1 MQTRPLLLVC
11 CLGVACQSRRDNAH
25 LLSAHSSEKFLKAV
39 LGAWKEAGQCRCEGY
54 NPAGRSVAVLDTLG
68 DLGNKMLILV
78 QAELLERV
86 YGVRVL
92 LPAATL
98 ARLARYFPAV
108 AARPAADRVLCGF
121 PRVWRE
127 FRARQLAGIA
137 QAARH

>member
-1 MQTRPLLLVC
+1 MQ
-11 CLGVACQSRRDNAH
+11 
-25 LLSAHSSEKFLKAV
+25 
-39 LGAWKEAGQCRCEGY
+39 EAGQCRCEGY
-54 NPAGRSVAVLDTLG
+54 NPADRTVAVLDTLG

-86 YGVRVL
+86 YGVRVF

-98 ARLARYFPAV
+98 DRLARYFPAV

-127 FRARQLAGIA
+127 FRARQLAGIGK
-137 QAARH
+137 AARD